1 MVDKMKKEESQRRL
15 FFKGDKED
23 QVAESF
29 RLLRTNIH
37 FMDEKTNRVVIVTST
52 IPKEGKSSVASNYA
66 MSEAIAGKKVLI
78 VDCDIRRPRA
88 HTSFGIQVTRGLA
101 DVLAGN
107 AKIEDVIIKDVENNL
122 DLLPAKH
129 FQGNVTEMF
138 LSKNLSKQL
147 DTLRALYDLIILDTA
162 PLTVATDAVLLAEHG
177 DGVIYVV
184 GYDMVT
190 KKELE
195 HAKKLLHRAK
205 ANLYGVVMNKV
216 DKTGYSYGNYGYYN
230 YNYRYYNDYITEE

>member
-1 MVDKMKKEESQRRL
+1 MENIKIASRRL
-15 FFKGDKED
+15 FFKGEEED

-29 RLLRTNIH
+29 RLLRTNLH
-37 FMDEKTNRVVIVTST
+37 FIDEKENRVMIVTST

-88 HTSFGIQVTRGLA
+88 HSSFGIEVNKGLS
-101 DVLAGN
+101 DVLAGE
-107 AKIEDVIIKDVENNL
+107 ATLEEAIMKGVEHNL

-129 FQGNVTEMF
+129 FKGNVTEMF
-138 LSKNLSKQL
+138 LSKNVAIYLEK
-147 DTLRALYDLIILDTA
+147 LRTMYDVIILDTA
-162 PLTVATDAVLLAEHG
+162 PLTVATDAVLLAEYG
-177 DGVIYVV
+177 DGIIYVV

-195 HAKKLLHRAK
+195 HAKKLIDRSG

-216 DKTGYSYGNYGYYN
+216 DKSGYSYGNYGYYN
-230 YNYRYYNDYITEE
+230 YNYRYYNDYIKN

>member
-1 MVDKMKKEESQRRL
+1 MAGKRRL

-37 FMDEKTNRVVIVTST
+37 FMDEKKNRVIIVTST

-66 MSEAIAGKKVLI
+66 MSEAIAGNRVLI
-78 VDCDIRRPRA
+78 IDSDVRRPRA
-88 HTSFGIQVTRGLA
+88 HHSFGIHVDKGLS
-101 DVLAGN
+101 DVLAGT
-107 AKIEDVIIKDVENNL
+107 ATLDEAIMKGVEMNL

-129 FQGNVTEMF
+129 FKGNVTEMF
-138 LSKNLSKQL
+138 LSKNLSKYIEE
-147 DTLRALYDLIILDTA
+147 LRTRYDLIVIDTA
-162 PLTVATDAVLLAEHG
+162 PLTVATDAVILAEHA
-177 DGVIYVV
+177 DGIIYVV

-195 HAKKLLHRAK
+195 HARKLIDRSG
-205 ANLYGVVMNKV
+205 ANLYGIVMNKV
-216 DKTGYSYGNYGYYN
+216 DKSGYSYGNYGYYN
-230 YNYRYYNDYITEE
+230 YNYRYYNEYINEK

>member
-1 MVDKMKKEESQRRL
+1 MENKKVKETQRRL

-29 RLLRTNIH
+29 RLLRTNLH
-37 FMDEKTNRVVIVTST
+37 FMDEKENRVVIVTST

-88 HTSFGIQVTRGLA
+88 HTSFGIEVTKGLS
-101 DVLAGN
+101 DVLAGEAN
-107 AKIEDVIIKDVENNL
+107 IEDIIMKNVEENL
-122 DLLPAKH
+122 DLIPAKYYK
-129 FQGNVTEMF
+129 GNVTEMF
-138 LSKNLSKQL
+138 LSKNISHYLEK
-147 DTLRALYDLIILDTA
+147 LRTMYDVIVLDTA

-177 DGVIYVV
+177 DGIIYVV
-184 GYDMVT
+184 AYDMVT
-190 KKELE
+190 RKELE
-195 HAKKLLHRAK
+195 HAKKLIDRSG

-216 DKTGYSYGNYGYYN
+216 DKSGYSYGNYGYYN
-230 YNYRYYNDYITEE
+230 YNYRYYNEYIKD